1 MSINTTY
8 ECIEMFKHGVADAL
22 LKGTR
27 DDNRGNNFWY
37 KSGYDYGIT
46 LHGRTEN
53 LDRYLIP
60 KRAFYVE
67 LSIPNT
73 KKTMGFYS
81 YGTSREDAKLGFV
94 DPFILEEDK
103 EYDFNVKVLGI
114 DETE

>member
-8 ECIEMFKHGVADAL
+8 ECIEMFKHGVADAVL
-22 LKGTR
+22 RGTF
-27 DDNRGNNFWY
+27 DANRRKNFWY
-37 KSGYDYGIT
+37 NSGYDYGET
-46 LHGRTEN
+46 ALR
-53 LDRYLIP
+53 

-81 YGTSREDAKLGFV
+81 YGTSREDAKLGCV
-94 DPFILEEDK
+94 DPFILEENK
-103 EYDFNVKVLGI
+103 EYDFSVEVLCV